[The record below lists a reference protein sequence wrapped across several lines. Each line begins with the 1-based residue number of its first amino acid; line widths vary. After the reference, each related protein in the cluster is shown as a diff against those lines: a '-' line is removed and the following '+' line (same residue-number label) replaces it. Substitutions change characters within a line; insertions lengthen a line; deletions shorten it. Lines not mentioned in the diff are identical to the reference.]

1 MFVSSSGVSNLLD
14 LQAFFERAGH
24 WLATRP
30 THTRVLLAV
39 ATSMLVIEL
48 LLRQVA
54 PKSRLYAKWTALFL
68 AIGKVWTVVL
78 LSILYLVAIGPMALG
93 MKLFGKDPLDRS
105 LGPEPSF
112 WRAHE
117 PNPLGPRA
125 AARVQF

>member
-1 MFVSSSGVSNLLD
+1 MD

-30 THTRVLLAV
+30 THTRVLLAI

-48 LLRQVA
+48 LLRHAA
-54 PKSRLYAKWTALFL
+54 PRSRLYAKWTALFL

-78 LSILYLVAIGPMALG
+78 LSFIYVVAVGPVALG
-93 MKLFGKDPLDRS
+93 MKLFRRDLLDRS
-105 LGPEPSF
+105 LRPEPSF